1 MNENK
6 PLSLVSVEEQA
17 QISRVLRAWLNQFPD
32 LPVAKVDFE
41 SLGEEFGVALSTIQA
56 AYKTRRYIDG
66 TYQAQYQFKIIYRLI
81 ATTTDER
88 LKADEVLNRMG
99 AWAETE
105 TKPDFGENIRVRQ
118 IRRDTESSLF
128 DRYDN
133 NVEDH
138 QILMTLIYEVI

>member
-17 QISRVLRAWLNQFPD
+17 QISRVLRAWLNTYPD

-41 SLGEEFGVALSTIQA
+41 SLGEEYGLALSTIQSA
-56 AYKTRRYIDG
+56 FKTRKYIDG
-66 TYQAQYQFKIIYRLI
+66 TYQAQYQFKLIFRLI

-88 LKADEVLNRMG
+88 LKADEILNSMG

-105 TKPDFGENIRVRQ
+105 TQPDFGENIRIRQ

>member
-17 QISRVLRAWLNQFPD
+17 QISRVLRAWLNTYPD

-41 SLGEEFGVALSTIQA
+41 SLGEEYGLALSTIQSA
-56 AYKTRRYIDG
+56 FKTRKYIDG
-66 TYQAQYQFKIIYRLI
+66 TYQAQYQFKLIFRLI

-88 LKADEVLNRMG
+88 LKADEILNSMG

-105 TKPDFGENIRVRQ
+105 TKPDFGENIRIRE